1 MQFADLLPQVRCR
14 IGESP
19 VYDERTNTLWFCD
32 IPACRVYGADLA
44 TLAVAAFDF
53 PTEVGSLGLARS
65 GRLVVALRHEVR
77 LFDPHSGRS
86 EIVASIEADNP
97 ETRLNDGRVGPDG
110 AFWVGSM
117 DEIREGPHK
126 RPIGSLYR
134 VSPSGAVER
143 KITDVRVS
151 NGLAFSQDGTKMFHS
166 DSRGLWI
173 DRWTFDARTGAI
185 GDRIRIATPD
195 EAFGRPDGGTTD
207 IADTYWTAG
216 VSSGRL
222 NRLSFSGQRLA
233 TVELP
238 VAAPTMAC
246 FGGPRLQTIFLT
258 SLRQG
263 LPVSE
268 LTSDR
273 PNGGILAAET
283 DATGFL
289 PALFEDA

>member
-1 MQFADLLPQVRCR
+1 MQFADLLPQLRCE

-19 VYDERTNTLWFCD
+19 IYDERTNTLWFCD
-32 IPACRVYGADLA
+32 IPACRVYGVDLA
-44 TLAVAAFDF
+44 TLALAAHDF
-53 PTEVGSLGLARS
+53 PSQVGSLGLAKS
-65 GRLVVALRHEVR
+65 GRLIVALRHEVR
-77 LFDPHSGRS
+77 LFDPRSGRS
-86 EIVASIEADNP
+86 EIIASIEADNP

-117 DEIREGPHK
+117 DEVSEGKHK

-151 NGLAFSQDGTKMFHS
+151 NGLAFSHDGTMMFHS

-173 DRWTFDARTGAI
+173 DRWNFNPRTGAI
-185 GDRIRIATPD
+185 GDRTRIANPD
-195 EAFGRPDGGTTD
+195 EEFGRPDGGATD
-207 IADTYWTAG
+207 TADTYWTAG

-222 NRLSFSGQRLA
+222 NRLDFSGRLLK
-233 TVELP
+233 TLELP

-246 FGGPRLQTIFLT
+246 FGGPKLQSMFIT

-263 LPVSE
+263 LPASE
-268 LTSDR
+268 LASDR
-273 PNGGILAAET
+273 PNGGILFT
-283 DATGFL
+283 QTKATGFL
-289 PALFEDA
+289 APLFGDI